1 MRFRLPTITDVKDHI
16 ITALL
21 LILAVAFMIGRY
33 QGGMDNLRKVSI
45 TLFSY
50 LEEPL
55 SNVRVYRQALKT
67 NTQLRK
73 QNVLL
78 LDELSR
84 LRAAE
89 QRNRELRE
97 MLQFSSKSDLSLY
110 PVQIVGKIVREEIN
124 PATNSLTVDAGTKD
138 GVTKGMPMVSADGLV
153 GKVILTAPD
162 YSQIMPF
169 FNTLFRVS
177 AKLQNSNTYGI
188 ISWDGKTIQELQL
201 NYIPQTIDIDTGEV
215 VVTSGYSNQYPPDI
229 PIGKVIRTEPQ
240 EGKETQKVLLEP
252 FINLY
257 EIAEGFIV
265 KFEPDSSI
273 KKLNQQYEELLE

>member
-1 MRFRLPTITDVKDHI
+1 MRFRLPRITDAKDHI

-21 LILAVAFMIGRY
+21 LTIAIALMIGRY
-33 QGGMDNLRKVSI
+33 QSGLNNLRKVSI

-67 NTQLRK
+67 NTYLRK

-84 LRAAE
+84 LRSAE
-89 QRNRELRE
+89 QRNEKLRE
-97 MLQFSSKSDLSLY
+97 MLQFSAESELTLY
-110 PVQIVGKIVREEIN
+110 PVQIVGKELNQV
-124 PATNSLTVDAGTKD
+124 TNSLTVDAGSEQGIK
-138 GVTKGMPMVSADGLV
+138 KGMPMVSSDGLA
-153 GKVILTAPD
+153 GKVILTAPG

-177 AKLQNSNTYGI
+177 AKLQQSNAYGI
-188 ISWDGKTIQELQL
+188 ISWDGKSIEELQL
-201 NYIPQTIDIDTGEV
+201 NYIPQTIQVDTGEV
-215 VVTSGYSNQYPPDI
+215 VVTSGLSNQYPADI
-229 PIGKVIRTEPQ
+229 QIGKVTRTEPQ
-240 EGKETQKVLLEP
+240 EGKETQIVHVEP
-252 FINLY
+252 FVNLF

-265 KFEPDSSI
+265 KFEPDTTI
-273 KKLNQQYEELLE
+273 QKLNQEYQNILE